1 MTQETLASVL
11 KKSRAAQ
18 RASKAAPTA
27 PQAAADAPTD
37 NGSPATP
44 TEAQGQPAPDGEAVR
59 TDDST
64 LAQTPEGE
72 VEGEGE
78 EGQQPNKRKAKE
90 QIRWDRLTAQLKAKD
105 AELAELRSQVNGRPQ
120 TAPQTPAAATVGG
133 HPDLA
138 PLDGQIQQARS
149 VLEWCEENPDG
160 GEIQVGE
167 GKTKELTAAEVRKFK
182 ARANATLSELSAER
196 ATKAQAIQE
205 DWKVKNAEANKVV
218 EAEYPFLNN
227 PDAPEFAQAVE
238 YLQSLPQGVVRVL
251 QQMPDNRLLLGDL
264 LFGRQA
270 RLAKA
275 SKPAATARPST
286 RPTPQP
292 GRVAA
297 AAPRVQ
303 PERKAVQESE
313 AKFASSGRMSDFRQ
327 VLANRRRAART
338 AA

>member
-27 PQAAADAPTD
+27 PQASADAPTD

-44 TEAQGQPAPDGEAVR
+44 TEAQGQPAPEGEAVR

-64 LAQTPEGE
+64 LEQTPEGE
-72 VEGEGE
+72 VEGE
-78 EGQQPNKRKAKE
+78 EGQQPTKREAKE
-90 QIRWDRLTAQLKAKD
+90 QRRWDKLTAQLKAKD
-105 AELAELRSQVNGRPQ
+105 AELAELRAKVNGRSQ
-120 TAPQTPAAATVGG
+120 TAPPTPAAAPVGG

-138 PLDGQIQQARS
+138 PLDSQIQQART

-160 GEIQVGE
+160 GEIPVGE

-196 ATKAQAIQE
+196 ATKVQAIQE

-218 EAEYPFLNN
+218 EAEYPFLNQ
-227 PDAPEFAQAVE
+227 PDSPEFQQAVE

-275 SKPAATARPST
+275 SKPAAAARPAT

-303 PERKAVQESE
+303 PERKAVEESK
-313 AKFASSGRMSDFRQ
+313 AKFESSGRMSDFRQ